1 MDKKS
6 KKARPID
13 PENQY
18 LFDNEFAVGSMT
30 ECTGL
35 IPNAPTDDDDTQS
48 YSEIYDVPLPQIH
61 DEHWKSPFGAVFG
74 FTFIKYK
81 FWLFRL
87 NVISS
92 NDG

>member
-35 IPNAPTDDDDTQS
+35 IPNAPTDDSGRFLVLS
-48 YSEIYDVPLPQIH
+48 Y
-61 DEHWKSPFGAVFG
+61 K
-74 FTFIKYK
+74 TF
-81 FWLFRL
+81 L
-87 NVISS
+87 
-92 NDG
+92 

>member
-1 MDKKS
+1 MDKKN
-6 KKARPID
+6 KKTRPID

-18 LFDNEFAVGSMT
+18 LFDNEFAVSSMT

-61 DEHWKSPFGAVFG
+61 DEHWKSPFWAVFG
-74 FTFIKYK
+74 FI
-81 FWLFRL
+81 
-87 NVISS
+87 V
-92 NDG
+92 

>member
-6 KKARPID
+6 KKARPIG

-74 FTFIKYK
+74 FI
-81 FWLFRL
+81 L
-87 NVISS
+87 
-92 NDG
+92 